1 MRTDSRFWPA
11 LLALLAGCATV
22 DARPAFDE
30 MRGLVAQHAPDSEL
44 AWPEGPA
51 DDAALRERVQ
61 AWLAQPLTP
70 DAAVRIALL
79 NNRNL
84 QVLYGELGV
93 AQADLVQ
100 AGLLENPVLTADV
113 RFGINGPGT
122 GVDVGLVQNVISA
135 LQIPLKRRVAAA
147 ELERAKLEVAGLV
160 IDLAARVKVSFV
172 GLQGALQRLELDAS
186 VVEATAL
193 AADVARRQHTAGTI
207 TDFDLA
213 SEEALAAQ
221 AQVDLARDQARAAED
236 RERLSAL
243 MGLWGEDTGWQVGA
257 RLPDVPSDPLPNHG
271 LESLAV
277 AQRLDL
283 AAARAATLA
292 VAERLALERLYGLL
306 PEGDLGLASAREI
319 DDGRWS
325 LGPSLGLPIP
335 LFDQGQ
341 ARRAKARAELL
352 QGEARFA
359 ALAVEVRADVRR
371 LLARAEAART
381 QAIQYRTRVL
391 PLRRRVF
398 TQAQLEYNGMLIG
411 VFQLLQAKRDEVEA
425 GRAYITALTDYW
437 TTVARLEGAVGG
449 ALPTIMAS
457 APASATPTS
466 TPSPASHSPEGHHH
480 GG

>member
-1 MRTDSRFWPA
+1 
-11 LLALLAGCATV
+11 
-22 DARPAFDE
+22 
-30 MRGLVAQHAPDSEL
+30 
-44 AWPEGPA
+44 
-51 DDAALRERVQ
+51 
-61 AWLAQPLTP
+61 
-70 DAAVRIALL
+70 
-79 NNRNL
+79 
-84 QVLYGELGV
+84 
-93 AQADLVQ
+93 
-100 AGLLENPVLTADV
+100 V

-160 IDLAARVKVSFV
+160 IDLAARVKASFIR
-172 GLQGALQRLELDAS
+172 LQGALQRLELDAS

-193 AADVARRQHTAGTI
+193 AADVARRQHAAGT
-207 TDFDLA
+207 TTEFALA

-221 AQVDLARDQARAAED
+221 AQVDLARDQSRAAED

-243 MGLWGEDTGWQVGA
+243 MGLWGEDTGWRVAA
-257 RLPDVPSDPLPNHG
+257 RLPDVPSEPLPASG

-292 VAERLALERLYGLL
+292 VAERLALERFYGLL
-306 PEGDLGLASAREI
+306 PEGDIGLLAEREI

-341 ARRAKARAELL
+341 ARRAKARAELQ

-359 ALAVEVRADVRR
+359 ALAIEVRADVRR
-371 LLARAEAART
+371 LLARAEASRT
-381 QAIQYRTRVL
+381 QATQYLRRVL

-398 TQAQLEYNGMLIG
+398 AQAQLEYNGMLIG

-437 TTVARLEGAVGG
+437 TTLARLEGAVGG
-449 ALPTIMAS
+449 ALPALARP
-457 APASATPTS
+457 APPPAQAPMPPAEAPMPPAAPTES
-466 TPSPASHSPEGHHH
+466 HHH